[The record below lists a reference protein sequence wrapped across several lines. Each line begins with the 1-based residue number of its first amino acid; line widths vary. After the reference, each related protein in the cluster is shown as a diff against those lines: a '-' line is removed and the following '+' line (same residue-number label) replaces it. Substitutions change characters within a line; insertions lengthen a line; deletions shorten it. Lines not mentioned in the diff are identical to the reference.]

1 MYQRKS
7 VTIKYKS
14 FYELKNYICAKIKS
28 MWKFNQREK
37 KCIQQT
43 RIVHSSNQF
52 SGKLAN
58 PDTSALQPPSNI
70 CLLFFGFIILI
81 LKEAFA
87 TKHQVQV
94 YSIST
99 TEQGLWSTVG
109 G

>member
-1 MYQRKS
+1 MQKLS
-7 VTIKYKS
+7 QCENLIK
-14 FYELKNYICAKIKS
+14 EG
-28 MWKFNQREK
+28 K
-37 KCIQQT
+37 KCIRQT

-99 TEQGLWSTVG
+99 TEQGL
-109 G
+109 

>member
-1 MYQRKS
+1 
-7 VTIKYKS
+7 
-14 FYELKNYICAKIKS
+14 

-70 CLLFFGFIILI
+70 CLQFFGFNILV
-81 LKEAFA
+81 LKEAFG
-87 TKHQVQV
+87 TTYQVEHLHNRTGSQIDNGTF
-94 YSIST
+94 S
-99 TEQGLWSTVG
+99 L
-109 G
+109 